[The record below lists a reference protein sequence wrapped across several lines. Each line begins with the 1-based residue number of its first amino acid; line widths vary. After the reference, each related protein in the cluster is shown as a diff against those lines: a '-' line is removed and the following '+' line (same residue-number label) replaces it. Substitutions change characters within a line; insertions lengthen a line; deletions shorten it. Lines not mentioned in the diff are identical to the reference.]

1 MKVKTLVKK
10 AEDLFVDHCDY
21 SIQILIKHPEH
32 GLIVRELDLYDPAF
46 DVFLE
51 EFAERTVA
59 DWEFFIHHVTGEFAY
74 MNLVIRLKEDR
85 KNESI

>member
-10 AEDLFVDHCDY
+10 AEDLLVDHCDY
-21 SIQILIKHPEH
+21 SIQILIKHPKQEV
-32 GLIVRELDLYDPAF
+32 IVHELDLYDPAL

-51 EFAERTVA
+51 EFAEKTVK
-59 DWEFFIHHVTGEFAY
+59 DWEFFIHHVIGEFAY
-74 MNLVIRLKEDR
+74 MNLVIRLKEGR